1 LLRNGGNAKATAA
14 NGVPAITLG
23 IYSKNAEIVAQLLA
37 ADPSVANQSY
47 RSTNG
52 PVSVPL
58 LDAISQKQYAAMHA
72 LIKAGAD
79 VNWSD
84 GTRPTLLEA
93 AIYHNDVEALQA
105 LVEGGVAPERVTP
118 RTLLHFA
125 AVQERPEVIRALI
138 GYGVDKNSRD
148 ELGISALAVA
158 VDSARFESARAL
170 LDAGAWAFPLD
181 AFGESAVT
189 RAKRNIKD
197 PAQSAAMVKLLTSHG
212 APDNGKNR
220 AVDDRY
226 LHAIQRGD
234 LAGIKA
240 ALKDGA
246 DVDARL
252 AATPNSPVLHAAALA
267 VGNARIL
274 AYLIEQGVSLRAHNP
289 YKFTA
294 LHMAAGRGGD
304 LQSIQ
309 LLVDHGADANQKTK
323 FGETPLSIAVNLNR
337 PSAVELLL
345 KLGADPNART
355 AGGGNLLK
363 MARSDQRSTLIA
375 PMLEKAGAQDDPPG
389 APQPCEI
396 NTDPPQ
402 ACALAFFVRNGNYPK
417 VESAIKRGVN
427 FRERDANGRSLLQV
441 AMLLPTTKEE
451 TLLNDEKFFNRL
463 VATKIK
469 TAQLLIDSGIDVG
482 NADKQRLSALHIA
495 AADSRLVDFI
505 GTLIHKGANP
515 NRKGAM
521 TTVFPC
527 SSPSAPT
534 T

>member
-1 LLRNGGNAKATAA
+1 QPFVRQYPTMSPFFRNCRRSILFIICTVGLGLSNLASAIPPVSDAAILQACARGQSEVLQGLLRNGGNAKATAA

-181 AFGESAVT
+181 A
-189 RAKRNIKD
+189 
-197 PAQSAAMVKLLTSHG
+197 
-212 APDNGKNR
+212 
-220 AVDDRY
+220 
-226 LHAIQRGD
+226 
-234 LAGIKA
+234 
-240 ALKDGA
+240 
-246 DVDARL
+246 
-252 AATPNSPVLHAAALA
+252 
-267 VGNARIL
+267 
-274 AYLIEQGVSLRAHNP
+274 
-289 YKFTA
+289 
-294 LHMAAGRGGD
+294 
-304 LQSIQ
+304 
-309 LLVDHGADANQKTK
+309 
-323 FGETPLSIAVNLNR
+323 
-337 PSAVELLL
+337 
-345 KLGADPNART
+345 
-355 AGGGNLLK
+355 
-363 MARSDQRSTLIA
+363 
-375 PMLEKAGAQDDPPG
+375 
-389 APQPCEI
+389 
-396 NTDPPQ
+396 
-402 ACALAFFVRNGNYPK
+402 
-417 VESAIKRGVN
+417 
-427 FRERDANGRSLLQV
+427 
-441 AMLLPTTKEE
+441 
-451 TLLNDEKFFNRL
+451 
-463 VATKIK
+463 
-469 TAQLLIDSGIDVG
+469 
-482 NADKQRLSALHIA
+482 
-495 AADSRLVDFI
+495 
-505 GTLIHKGANP
+505 
-515 NRKGAM
+515 
-521 TTVFPC
+521 
-527 SSPSAPT
+527 
-534 T
+534 